1 MSLRLAKSKKIEL
14 YQTDVI
20 IVYLTGEDLKKL
32 GVNYLINRG
41 EIKNSNEYGLKELKQ
56 IPEDN
61 IYIYN
66 VSR

>member
-1 MSLRLAKSKKIEL
+1 MAKSKKIEL

-32 GVNYLINRG
+32 GINYLINRG
-41 EIKNSNEYGLKELKQ
+41 KIKNSNEYGLKELKQ